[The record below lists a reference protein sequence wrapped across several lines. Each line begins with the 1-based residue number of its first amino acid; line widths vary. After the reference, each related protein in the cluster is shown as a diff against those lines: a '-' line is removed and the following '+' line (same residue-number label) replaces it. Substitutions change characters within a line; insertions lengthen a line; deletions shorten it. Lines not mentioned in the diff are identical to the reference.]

1 MGCRRALAE
10 GEKLEQKMEEHL
22 KGIGE
27 NFLAFNYFETE
38 AATKRALE
46 ASVPKEEITRIL
58 KDLFL
63 EVLERYDV
71 GKHSIAHLT
80 AAASI
85 FEVGFDLAKGGVP
98 PKGKV
103 VIGTL
108 GSSHYLGKDIIRL
121 LLTADGFEVI
131 DLGEIVFPEQFIEAV
146 ERERPDIV
154 ALASMI
160 IACLPLQRATIGML
174 QARDLK
180 DNVKVIVGGAVTS
193 ARWAAEIGADGW
205 AADAPQAV
213 EEANRLLRELR
224 EGV

>member
-1 MGCRRALAE
+1 M
-10 GEKLEQKMEEHL
+10 EQHL
-22 KGIGE
+22 KAIGE
-27 NFLAFNYFETE
+27 SFLGFDYFETE

-46 ASVPKEEITRIL
+46 AGVPKEEITKIL
-58 KDLFL
+58 RGLFL
-63 EVLERYDV
+63 EVLDRYEI

-85 FEVGFDLAKGGVP
+85 FDAGFELAKADVP

-131 DLGEIVFPEQFIEAV
+131 DLGEIVFPEQFVEAV
-146 ERERPDIV
+146 EREKPDIV
-154 ALASMI
+154 ALAIMI
-160 IACLPLQRATIGML
+160 IACLPLQRATMGML
-174 QARDLK
+174 QAKDLRDK
-180 DNVKVIVGGAVTS
+180 VKVIIGGAVTS
-193 ARWAAEIGADGW
+193 DRWATEIGADGW
-205 AADAPQAV
+205 APNAPQAV

>member
-1 MGCRRALAE
+1 
-10 GEKLEQKMEEHL
+10 LEQDMEQHL
-22 KGIGE
+22 KAIVGG
-27 NFLAFNYFETE
+27 FLAFNYFETE

-46 ASVPKEEITRIL
+46 AGVPQDEITKTLRA
-58 KDLFL
+58 LFL
-63 EVLERYDV
+63 AALERYDE
-71 GKHSIAHLT
+71 GKYSIAHLT

-85 FEVGFDLAKGGVP
+85 FDAGFELAKADVP
-98 PKGKV
+98 SKGKV

-121 LLTADGFEVI
+121 LLTADGFEVV
-131 DLGEIVFPEQFIEAV
+131 DLGEIVFPEDFIEAV
-146 ERERPDIV
+146 EREKPDIV

-174 QARDLK
+174 QARALK

-193 ARWAAEIGADGW
+193 ARWAEEIGADGW
-205 AADAPQAV
+205 APNAPQAV
-213 EEANRLLRELR
+213 EEANRLLRELK